1 MNNDNAAQSLPV
13 LAEDLMGYRVRGAG
27 KIPVVTASEL
37 AEKLG
42 YKNANGIVKIIS
54 RDKESFRDGGTVD
67 FTRGSQSVTPCSL
80 PDEKT
85 DTFIA
90 LINTPGRADGLG
102 GGGVQGV
109 RVFTKRG
116 VLKVCMKS
124 NQPKAVAVQEALIDL
139 YEKVE
144 RGDLVDAQMVALQM
158 ATVLDRVTSTLDGV
172 TSRLANLESRPA
184 VSFNLPND
192 SALPV
197 SLERRRSRK
206 PMMGSGLRFPEVREM
221 VIRLCRQGMIY
232 RDVAAAVAAAWPE
245 NPEMHVSRSSIG
257 RFWDAA
263 RRGLLKELGI
273 DSTAH

>member
-1 MNNDNAAQSLPV
+1 MKNDNAAQGLPV

-37 AEKLG
+37 SEKLDYAG
-42 YKNANGIVKIIS
+42 DRAVRKLLERNP
-54 RDKESFRDGGTVD
+54 ESFRDGGTVD
-67 FTRGSQSVTPCSL
+67 FTRRAQNGPPCSL
-80 PDEKT
+80 PDDQI

-109 RVFTKRG
+109 RVFTERG
-116 VLKVCMKS
+116 ALKICMKS

-139 YEKVE
+139 FQKVR
-144 RGDLVDAQMVALQM
+144 RGDLVDAQIVAFQM
-158 ATVLDRVTSTLDGV
+158 ATVLERITGSFEKLLGRVE
-172 TSRLANLESRPA
+172 NLESRPA

-197 SLERRRSRK
+197 SLERQRRRR
-206 PMMGSGLRFPEVREM
+206 PMMGSGLRYAEVRDM
-221 VIRLCRQGMIY
+221 VIRLCRDSMTY
-232 RDVAAAVAAAWPE
+232 KNVAKTVAARWPE
-245 NPEMHVSRSSIG
+245 NPEMHVSKSSIG

-273 DSTAH
+273 DSTVH